1 MPKPR
6 YQHQGLGL
14 KAKSKSRL
22 STHSL
27 QWQSTMKGD
36 WSGIA
41 PGVQALSCRRVQCYN
56 NTVSQ
61 AEMKLDREQVQHIA
75 WLARLG
81 LTEAEIEKFSLQ
93 LSDILENFEILN
105 EVDTSNVAPATQSSS
120 LRNVLREDEAASSYP
135 KADILVNAPEE
146 DENCFKV
153 KAILE

>member
-1 MPKPR
+1 
-6 YQHQGLGL
+6 
-14 KAKSKSRL
+14 
-22 STHSL
+22 
-27 QWQSTMKGD
+27 
-36 WSGIA
+36 
-41 PGVQALSCRRVQCYN
+41 
-56 NTVSQ
+56 
-61 AEMKLDREQVQHIA
+61 MKLDREQVQHIA

-105 EVDTSNVAPATQSSS
+105 EVDTSNVTPATQSSS
-120 LRNVLREDEAASSYP
+120 LHNVLREDEAATSYP

>member
-1 MPKPR
+1 VT
-6 YQHQGLGL
+6 YHE
-14 KAKSKSRL
+14 
-22 STHSL
+22 
-27 QWQSTMKGD
+27 
-36 WSGIA
+36 SGG
-41 PGVQALSCRRVQCYN
+41 GVQALSRCRVECYN
-56 NTVSQ
+56 NIVPQ

-105 EVDTSNVAPATQSSS
+105 EVDTSNVAPATQAVF
-120 LRNVLREDEAASSYP
+120 LQNVFRDDEAANSFP
-135 KADILVNAPEE
+135 QVDILVNAPQE